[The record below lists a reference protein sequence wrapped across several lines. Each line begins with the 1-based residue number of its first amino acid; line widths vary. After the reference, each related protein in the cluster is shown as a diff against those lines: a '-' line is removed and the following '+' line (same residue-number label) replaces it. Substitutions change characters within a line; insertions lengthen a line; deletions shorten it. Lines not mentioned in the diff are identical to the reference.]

1 MEEEN
6 SEDGSGP
13 VENFRISEINAR
25 FSFNGFMFATC
36 GQQAIH
42 DMGICDNGNGLV
54 GATDPAKVSQQYA
67 ISSFSCHYVLT
78 VFVCDKL
85 TETRSSRVF

>member
-54 GATDPAKVSQQYA
+54 GATDPAKVSKQYA